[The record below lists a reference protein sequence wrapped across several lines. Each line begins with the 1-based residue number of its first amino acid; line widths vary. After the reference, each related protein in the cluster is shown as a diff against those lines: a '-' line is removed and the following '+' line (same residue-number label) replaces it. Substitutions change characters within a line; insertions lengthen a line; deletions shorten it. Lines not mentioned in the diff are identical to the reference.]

1 MQSGKAV
8 AQKDKPVEASDVF
21 GHPRG
26 LMFIAFTEAWE
37 RFSFYGMQ
45 ALLMLYLTGYL
56 LKPGIVETVHG
67 FPVLQEGLEAIVGEL
82 SLQAA
87 ASQIFGIYVGL
98 IYLAPLVGGYLGD
111 NLLGRRRAVL
121 IGAFAMAAGH
131 FLMAFESAFLM
142 AITLLVIGSGLLKG
156 NLAAQV
162 GALYDPSDRRRDGA
176 YTVYV
181 TAINVGAFIAPLVC
195 GTLGEFYGW
204 HYGFGA
210 AGVGMLVS
218 IVIYLAGTRHLPEEV
233 PISKIKRLPLSNSD
247 VSKVLALSFL
257 VAVTVL
263 FWTVQTQVWNV
274 YPLWLRDDVDRSVWA
289 GAAVPVTWF
298 QSLDAFAVLAL
309 APLTIYLW
317 RRQTARGT
325 EPSDLSK
332 IAWGGALFAIACI
345 ALALGQM
352 ASATEKVHI
361 AWPVLF
367 HFILGA
373 GYLYFAPVTLSVIS
387 RSAPPST
394 NSMMVGAYYL
404 GIFGGGAFSGWVARF
419 YEPLQPTAFWLL
431 HAGIA
436 ASGALIIVAS
446 GKRLAA
452 ILGQTEAN
460 GHTAA

>member
-1 MQSGKAV
+1 
-8 AQKDKPVEASDVF
+8 
-21 GHPRG
+21 
-26 LMFIAFTEAWE
+26 
-37 RFSFYGMQ
+37 
-45 ALLMLYLTGYL
+45 
-56 LKPGIVETVHG
+56 
-67 FPVLQEGLEAIVGEL
+67 
-82 SLQAA
+82 
-87 ASQIFGIYVGL
+87 
-98 IYLAPLVGGYLGD
+98 
-111 NLLGRRRAVL
+111 
-121 IGAFAMAAGH
+121 
-131 FLMAFESAFLM
+131 
-142 AITLLVIGSGLLKG
+142 
-156 NLAAQV
+156 
-162 GALYDPSDRRRDGA
+162 
-176 YTVYV
+176 
-181 TAINVGAFIAPLVC
+181 
-195 GTLGEFYGW
+195 
-204 HYGFGA
+204 
-210 AGVGMLVS
+210 
-218 IVIYLAGTRHLPEEV
+218 
-233 PISKIKRLPLSNSD
+233 LSNSD